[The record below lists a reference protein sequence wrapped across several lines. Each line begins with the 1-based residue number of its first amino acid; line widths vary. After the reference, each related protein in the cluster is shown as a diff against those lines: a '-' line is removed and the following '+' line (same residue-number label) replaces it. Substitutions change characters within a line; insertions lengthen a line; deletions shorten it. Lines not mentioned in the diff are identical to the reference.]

1 MTYDNIDHSK
11 NSKTDQ
17 KPWWVIS
24 FIICGFL
31 LMIVFALYYLH
42 HNREYLKK
50 VLVENDYIQGNH
62 HKHGKSIR

>member
-11 NSKTDQ
+11 NNKTGQ

-24 FIICGFL
+24 FIIFGFL
-31 LMIVFALYYLH
+31 IMLVFALYYLH
-42 HNREYLKK
+42 HNSEYLKK

-62 HKHGKSIR
+62 YKRGKSIR

>member
-11 NSKTDQ
+11 NTKTDQ

-42 HNREYLKK
+42 HNMEYLKK
-50 VLVENDYIQGNH
+50 VLVENDYIQGNR